1 MIEFLDVSKFFGDH
15 KALDEAN
22 IKIEDGTTIGIVGP
36 NGAGKTTLIRLL
48 CGILKPS
55 HGQIII
61 DGKDLQKHSS
71 EIKKIIGYLPEE
83 PNLYER
89 PKAGELLE
97 YFGLLYGVPKEKI
110 NQRIDEL
117 LNLVGLSDRKEWR
130 ISSFSKG
137 MRQRLAIS
145 RALIHDPKIIV
156 FDEPTMGLDPLTSR
170 KIRDFIKTLK
180 KDKTI
185 ILCTHYM
192 YEAEQLCDKI
202 AIIDKGKIKAYD
214 TIENLKKIYIKE
226 KTFKIGLKNMKKEI
240 LDRISL
246 DKNLKVEEKGENYLV
261 IKARDYEDLNYV
273 LREEVIYFEDLTPS
287 LEEVFIELVGS
298 KND

>member
-1 MIEFLDVSKFFGDH
+1 MIEFLGVSKFFGDH
-15 KALDEAN
+15 KALDSAT

-55 HGQIII
+55 KGQILI

-97 YFGLLYGVPKEKI
+97 YFGLLYGVPRDKI
-110 NQRIDEL
+110 SQRVDEL
-117 LNLVGLSDRKEWR
+117 LNLVGLSDRKDWR
-130 ISSFSKG
+130 VSSFSKG

-170 KIRDFIKTLK
+170 KIRDFIMALK
-180 KDKTI
+180 KEKTI

-214 TIENLKKIYIKE
+214 TVENLKNIYIKE
-226 KTFKIGLKNMKKEI
+226 KTFKIGLKNIEKSI
-240 LDRISL
+240 LDKISQ
-246 DKNLKVEEKGENYLV
+246 DENLKIEEYGDNYLI
-261 IKARDYEDLNYV
+261 IKSQDYENLKYI
-273 LREEVIYFEDLTPS
+273 LKEEVTYFEDLTPS
-287 LEEVFIELVGS
+287 LEEVFIKLVGS

>member
-15 KALDEAN
+15 KALDNAT
-22 IKIEDGTTIGIVGP
+22 IKLEDGTTIGIVGP
-36 NGAGKTTLIRLL
+36 NGAGKTTLSRLL

-55 HGQIII
+55 KGQIII
-61 DGKDLQKHSS
+61 DGKDLQKHPT

-117 LNLVGLSDRKEWR
+117 LTLVGLSDRKDWKV
-130 ISSFSKG
+130 SSFSKG

-226 KTFKIGLKNMKKEI
+226 KTFKIGLKNMKKDI

-246 DKNLKVEEKGENYLV
+246 DKNLKVEERGENYLV

-273 LREEVIYFEDLTPS
+273 LREDVIYFEDLTPS

>member
-1 MIEFLDVSKFFGDH
+1 MIEFLDVSKFFGDY
-15 KALDEAN
+15 KALDSAT

-55 HGQIII
+55 KGQILI
-61 DGKDLQKHSS
+61 DGKDLQKHSA

-97 YFGLLYGVPKEKI
+97 YFGLLYGVPRDKI
-110 NQRIDEL
+110 SQRVDEL
-117 LNLVGLSDRKEWR
+117 LNLVGLSDRKDWR
-130 ISSFSKG
+130 VSSFSKG

-145 RALIHDPKIIV
+145 RALIHDPRIIV

-170 KIRDFIKTLK
+170 KIRDFIMALK
-180 KDKTI
+180 KEKTI

-214 TIENLKKIYIKE
+214 TVENLKNIYIKE
-226 KTFKIGLKNMKKEI
+226 KTFKIGLKNIEKNI
-240 LDRISL
+240 LDKISQ
-246 DKNLKVEEKGENYLV
+246 DKNLKIEESGDSYLIV
-261 IKARDYEDLNYV
+261 KAQDYENLKYILKEDV
-273 LREEVIYFEDLTPS
+273 TYFEDLTPS
-287 LEEVFIELVGS
+287 LEEVFIKLVGS

>member
-1 MIEFLDVSKFFGDH
+1 MIEFLDVSKLFGDH
-15 KALDEAN
+15 KALDNAT
-22 IKIEDGTTIGIVGP
+22 IRIEDGTTIGIVGP

-48 CGILKPS
+48 CGILNPTSGK
-55 HGQIII
+55 III
-61 DGKDLQKHSS
+61 DGLDLQKHPT
-71 EIKKIIGYLPEE
+71 EIKKKIGYLPEE

-97 YFGLLYGVPKEKI
+97 YFGLLYGVPRNKI
-110 NQRIDEL
+110 NQRVDEL
-117 LNLVGLSDRKEWR
+117 LNLVGLSDRKDWR
-130 ISSFSKG
+130 VSSFSKG

-170 KIRDFIKTLK
+170 KIREFITTLK
-180 KDKTI
+180 KEKTI

-214 TIENLKKIYIKE
+214 TVENLKSSYIKE
-226 KTFKIGLKNMKKEI
+226 KTFKIGLKGIKKEI
-240 LDRISL
+240 LDNISSDENLRIEENGDNYLIIKTKSYE
-246 DKNLKVEEKGENYLV
+246 NLKNILKEE
-261 IKARDYEDLNYV
+261 IT
-273 LREEVIYFEDLTPS
+273 YFEDLTPS
-287 LEEVFIELVGS
+287 LEEVFIKLVG
-298 KND
+298 KKDD

>member
-15 KALDEAN
+15 KALDSAS
-22 IKIEDGTTIGIVGP
+22 IRIENGTTIGIVGP

-55 HGQIII
+55 KGQILI
-61 DGKDLQKHSS
+61 DGKDLQKHSTD
-71 EIKKIIGYLPEE
+71 IKKIIGYLPEE

-97 YFGLLYGVPKEKI
+97 YFGLLYGVPREKI

-117 LNLVGLSDRKEWR
+117 LKLVGLSDRKDWTV
-130 ISSFSKG
+130 SSFSKG

-145 RALIHDPKIIV
+145 RALIHDPTIIV
-156 FDEPTMGLDPLTSR
+156 FDEPTMGLDPLTSKR
-170 KIRDFIKTLK
+170 IRDFIKTLK

-202 AIIDKGKIKAYD
+202 AIIDKGEIKAYD
-214 TIENLKKIYIKE
+214 TIDNLKKIYIKE

-240 LDRISL
+240 MDRISL
-246 DKNLKVEEKGENYLV
+246 DKNLKVEEKGENYLI
-261 IKARDYEDLNYV
+261 IKAQDYEDLNYI

>member
-1 MIEFLDVSKFFGDH
+1 MIEFLNVSKFFGDY
-15 KALDEAN
+15 KALDSATIE
-22 IKIEDGTTIGIVGP
+22 IEDGTTIGIVGP

-55 HGQIII
+55 EGQILI
-61 DGKDLQKHSS
+61 DGKDLQKNSA

-97 YFGLLYGVPKEKI
+97 YFGLLYGVPRDKI
-110 NQRIDEL
+110 RQRVDEL

-130 ISSFSKG
+130 VSSFSKG

-145 RALIHDPKIIV
+145 RALIHDPRIIV

-170 KIRDFIKTLK
+170 KIRDFIITLK
-180 KDKTI
+180 KEKTI

-214 TIENLKKIYIKE
+214 TVENLKNIYIKE
-226 KTFKIGLKNMKKEI
+226 KTFKIGLKNVKKEI
-240 LDRISL
+240 LEKISL
-246 DKNLKVEEKGENYLV
+246 DKNIKIEESRDDYLIVKAQEYGDLKN
-261 IKARDYEDLNYV
+261 I
-273 LREEVIYFEDLTPS
+273 LREDITYFEDLTPS
-287 LEEVFIELVGS
+287 LEEVFIKLVGS

>member
-1 MIEFLDVSKFFGDH
+1 MIEFLDVSKFFGEH
-15 KALDEAN
+15 KALSNAS
-22 IKIEDGTTIGIVGP
+22 IKIEDGITIGIVGP

-48 CGILKPS
+48 CGILKPTS
-55 HGQIII
+55 GQILVN
-61 DGKDLQKHSS
+61 GMDLQKHSTD
-71 EIKKIIGYLPEE
+71 IKKIIGYLPEE

-89 PKAGELLE
+89 PKASELLE
-97 YFGLLYGVPKEKI
+97 YFGLLYGVPSDKI
-110 NQRIDEL
+110 KQRIDEL
-117 LNLVGLSDRKEWR
+117 LDLVGLSDRKDWR
-130 ISSFSKG
+130 VSSFSKG

-156 FDEPTMGLDPLTSR
+156 FDEPTMGLDPLTSK
-170 KIRDFIKTLK
+170 KIREFIKSLK

-214 TIENLKKIYIKE
+214 TIDNLKKDYIKE
-226 KTFKIGLKNMKKEI
+226 KTFKVGLKNMRKEV
-240 LDRISL
+240 L
-246 DKNLKVEEKGENYLV
+246 DKISHDDKLRIEEKGENYLV
-261 IKARDYEDLNYV
+261 IKVKEYEDLRY
-273 LREEVIYFEDLTPS
+273 LLQEEIIYFEDLTPS
-287 LEEVFIELVGS
+287 LEEVFIELVGD

>member
-1 MIEFLDVSKFFGDH
+1 MIEFLDVSKSFGDH
-15 KALDEAN
+15 KALDSAT
-22 IKIEDGTTIGIVGP
+22 IKIENGTTIGIVGP

-55 HGQIII
+55 KGQILI
-61 DGKDLQKHSS
+61 DGKDLQKYSA
-71 EIKKIIGYLPEE
+71 EIKKNIGYLPEE

-97 YFGLLYGVPKEKI
+97 YFGLLYGVPRDKI
-110 NQRIDEL
+110 RQRVDEL
-117 LNLVGLSDRKEWR
+117 LNLVGLADRKDWR
-130 ISSFSKG
+130 VSSFSKG

-145 RALIHDPKIIV
+145 RALIHDPSIIV

-170 KIRDFIKTLK
+170 KIREFIMTLK
-180 KDKTI
+180 KEKTV

-214 TIENLKKIYIKE
+214 TIENLKNIYIKE
-226 KTFKIGLKNMKKEI
+226 KTFKIGLKNLGNDI
-240 LDRISL
+240 LDKISL
-246 DKNLKVEEKGENYLV
+246 DKNLKIAESQDNYIIV
-261 IKARDYEDLNYV
+261 KARDYGDLKNI
-273 LREEVIYFEDLTPS
+273 LKEEITYFEDLTPS
-287 LEEVFIELVGS
+287 LEEVFIKLVGS